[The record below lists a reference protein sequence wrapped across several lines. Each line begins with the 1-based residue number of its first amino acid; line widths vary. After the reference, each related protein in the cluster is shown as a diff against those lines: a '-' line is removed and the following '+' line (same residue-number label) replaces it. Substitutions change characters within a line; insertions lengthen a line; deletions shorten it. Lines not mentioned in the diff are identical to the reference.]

1 MIRGSVMTAQPRVQN
16 PNPVGAEVPTGT
28 SGWEGASSRSS
39 EHDRRVGPP
48 QLVEVRCEC
57 GDSNCTGE
65 ITLSLEEYQEVRV
78 HPRRFVI
85 KEGHEVGAM
94 VRVVG
99 HGTGYVVVARYH
111 EAAFSIGGL

>member
-1 MIRGSVMTAQPRVQN
+1 MSAQPREQY
-16 PNPVGAEVPTGT
+16 PNAVGAEVPAGT
-28 SGWEGASSRSS
+28 SRWEGASSRSS
-39 EHDRRVGPP
+39 DHDFQLGPP

-65 ITLSLEEYQEVRV
+65 ITLSVEEYQQVRV

-85 KEGHEVGAM
+85 KEGHEVGEM

-99 HGTGYVVVARYH
+99 YGAGYVVVARYH
-111 EAAFSIGGL
+111 ENAFSIGGL